1 MCISYVMDVTIGTDL
16 SEIERKMGREI
27 PESLFP
33 FAPDG
38 RMMKDNT
45 HGRDEWDWPGH
56 VEDMP
61 STQSLQS
68 NMRLLRQE
76 MVSILFH
83 LYCVLSVY
91 PSPVE
96 CLSKSCRVYIQDQE
110 TVNPRRE
117 E

>member
-1 MCISYVMDVTIGTDL
+1 MDITIGTDL

-76 MVSILFH
+76 MSHLRGMDVRLMCQLLSINDGIEATRWDLE
-83 LYCVLSVY
+83 V
-91 PSPVE
+91 
-96 CLSKSCRVYIQDQE
+96 
-110 TVNPRRE
+110 
-117 E
+117 